1 MSLILMAQAMKMKV
15 GNPLRKLV
23 LIKLADNANDEGECW
38 PSHKHIADHCEISDR
53 SVRTHIKAL
62 EEANFL
68 TIINRVKDNKKQSNI
83 YKLHFEKA
91 VFSTEGDSALTKIST
106 AGDSVPTEG
115 DSALSTEGDSY
126 RTSHSFEPVNEPNNS
141 NNAHE
146 EIPCPLTKAKQ
157 TDQQSFRQLQTS
169 DTHLA
174 MTETWMPSET
184 TIERIASLAIPVEFI
199 KNQITNFRVY
209 WITENRAP
217 KSNTWD
223 AAFLGNVQ
231 RNWTRHQNQQGANTH
246 AANHQQRST
255 SGRYQQPGQFSIDH
269 DDLSWFYE
277 MQSEQ
282 SPFDAPASDGAGCE
296 SGELRPLTD
305 HNDFPEVARALPN
318 ATGSEFGQKGLDANF
333 GGAGRDE

>member
-83 YKLHFEKA
+83 YKLHFEKV
-91 VFSTEGDSALTKIST
+91 VFSTAGDSALTKIST

-126 RTSHSFEPVNEPNNS
+126 RTSHSFEPVNEPNNI
-141 NNAHE
+141 NNVPE
-146 EIPCPLTKAKQ
+146 EIHPVLARAKQ
-157 TDQQSFRQLQTS
+157 ADQRTSRQLQTS

-174 MTETWMPSET
+174 MTDDWMPSEIT
-184 TIERIASLAIPVEFI
+184 VQRISSLGIPVEFI
-199 KNQITNFRVY
+199 KTQIPNFRVY
-209 WITENRAP
+209 WIAENRAP

-231 RNWTRHQNQQGANTH
+231 RNWVRHQNQQGANSD
-246 AANHQQRST
+246 AANQQQRST
-255 SGRYQQPGQFSIDH
+255 QQRYQQPGQFTIDH
-269 DDLSWFYE
+269 NDTSWADNWNE
-277 MQSEQ
+277 
-282 SPFDAPASDGAGCE
+282 SPFDQPAADG
-296 SGELRPLTD
+296 SGQGGSELRD
-305 HNDFPEVARALPN
+305 SANHHDFPEVARALPN
-318 ATGSEFGQKGLDANF
+318 DRRGEFGQARVDANF